1 MRFEDRPD
9 YDYLRGLFIK
19 LLGTCNSVYGLTKEM
34 LKFDW
39 CFEDPATSIWNIF
52 NKKNKNINESK
63 VGSNLTNKDKNEEED
78 LNNLNKKKK
87 KKSQKKNK
95 KKKRR
100 KKKNKLN
107 KLTQKNGNTKPISNS
122 IRTRHGIQ
130 WAHKKFI
137 NSPSK
142 FSRLHI
148 YSRWS
153 NSHRG
158 NERSKQ
164 AEITSWS

>member
-1 MRFEDRPD
+1 MEITYYLKYCKSLRFEDRPD

-78 LNNLNKKKK
+78 LNNL
-87 KKSQKKNK
+87 KN
-95 KKKRR
+95 
-100 KKKNKLN
+100 
-107 KLTQKNGNTKPISNS
+107 
-122 IRTRHGIQ
+122 
-130 WAHKKFI
+130 
-137 NSPSK
+137 
-142 FSRLHI
+142 
-148 YSRWS
+148 
-153 NSHRG
+153 
-158 NERSKQ
+158 
-164 AEITSWS
+164 